1 VYVLFHCYGSP
12 PVAIHVAVF
21 TPGRSDAMGFGKKSL
36 LLTGIA
42 VSRLAVADGIHCVV
56 CRRNGDDQE
65 PKAQAYICSIQ
76 LESR

>member
-1 VYVLFHCYGSP
+1 MLFHCYGSP
-12 PVAIHVAVF
+12 AVAIHVAVF
-21 TPGRSDAMGFGKKSL
+21 TPDPSDAMGFEKL

-42 VSRLAVADGIHCVV
+42 VPRLAVADGIHCVV
-56 CRRNGDDQE
+56 CRRNGDVQL

>member
-1 VYVLFHCYGSP
+1 MLFHCYGSP
-12 PVAIHVAVF
+12 AVAIHGAVF
-21 TPGRSDAMGFGKKSL
+21 TPDPGDAMGFGKL
-36 LLTGIA
+36 LLTGTGIA

-65 PKAQAYICSIQ
+65 PKAQAYIRSIQ